1 MTGYLETKHK
11 QVSKILFCINKE
23 SIVHKIIKC
32 IKQKCTLPEKVPFKT
47 YIPNVIFKLKKTK

>member
-1 MTGYLETKHK
+1 MTGYLEINHK
-11 QVSKILFCINKE
+11 QVSKSLFCINKE

-47 YIPNVIFKLKKTK
+47 YIANVIFK